1 LTLRFVEHVS
11 IDIFSAVTAGNKE
24 VKRGSSATI
33 SCTVSDLQTGSAVSV
48 SWTEGVNQQDGT
60 VEGSLL
66 DGVQNS
72 TLTVVDPQSDMV
84 YTCIIVISA
93 SYSDSQSFSTA
104 VALNIFGKWV

>member
-1 LTLRFVEHVS
+1 LTLRFVDHVS
-11 IDIFSAVTAGNKE
+11 TDIFSAVTAGNKE

-33 SCTVSDLQTGSAVSV
+33 SCTVSDLQTGYAVSV

-84 YTCIIVISA
+84 YTCIVISA